1 MQQSN
6 PLVGL
11 VTPPLQQQWKRR
23 AQLPE
28 HREVLWRIE
37 SGVVCSMT
45 WTAEGELVCLG
56 YWGVGDVVG
65 HRLSRVRPYEIHC
78 LTDVVISCCPY
89 TQRAHFTDAI
99 IHQQQQTEELL
110 SIVHL
115 NPLSQKLWQLLL
127 WLSQKFGCDVE
138 NGRLLDLPL
147 THQQLAQTL
156 GTNRV
161 TVTTI
166 LQRLEAEGKIH
177 RQQRRLVVAWQE
189 NLARQSKDVQ
199 SRERANRVRHR
210 ANIITS
216 DRS

>member
-1 MQQSN
+1 MQQLDRSAGMAQ
-6 PLVGL
+6 PALK
-11 VTPPLQQQWKRR
+11 QQFVRR

-28 HREVLWRIE
+28 QGEVLWRIE

-45 WTAEGELVCLG
+45 WTDEGELVCLG

-65 HRLSRVRPYEIHC
+65 HGLSRVQPYELHC

-89 TQRAHFTDAI
+89 NQRAHFTDAI
-99 IHQQQQTEELL
+99 IQQQQQTEELL

-115 NPLSQKLWQLLL
+115 NPLSCKLWQLLV
-127 WLSQKFGCDVE
+127 WLSQKFGRDVE

-166 LQRLEAEGKIH
+166 LQRLEAEGKIQ
-177 RQQRRLVVAWQE
+177 RQQRRLVVARQE
-189 NLARQSKDVQ
+189 DRTRQSK
-199 SRERANRVRHR
+199 NM
-210 ANIITS
+210 
-216 DRS
+216 

>member
-1 MQQSN
+1 MQQLDRSASCA
-6 PLVGL
+6 
-11 VTPPLQQQWKRR
+11 TPPLQQQFVRR

-28 HREVLWRIE
+28 HQAVLWQIA

-45 WTAEGELVCLG
+45 WTSDGELVCLG

-65 HRLSRVRPYEIHC
+65 HALSRVQPYELHC
-78 LTDVVISCCPY
+78 LTDVVISSYPY
-89 TQRAHFTDAI
+89 TQRAHFTEAI
-99 IHQQQQTEELL
+99 VHSQQQTEELL
-110 SIVHL
+110 SIIHL
-115 NPLSQKLWQLLL
+115 NPLSLKLWQLLV
-127 WLSQKFGCDVE
+127 WLSQKFGREVE

-177 RQQRRLVVAWQE
+177 RQQRRLVVT
-189 NLARQSKDVQ
+189 
-199 SRERANRVRHR
+199 RH
-210 ANIITS
+210 
-216 DRS
+216 

>member
-1 MQQSN
+1 MQSLK
-6 PLVGL
+6 PLASF
-11 VTPPLQQQWKRR
+11 TAPPLQQQFVRR
-23 AQLPE
+23 ARLPE
-28 HREVLWRIE
+28 HQAVLWRIE

-45 WTAEGELVCLG
+45 WTSDGELACLG

-65 HRLSRVRPYEIHC
+65 HALSRVQPYELHC
-78 LTDVVISCCPY
+78 LTNVEISSCPRN
-89 TQRAHFTDAI
+89 QWSQLTDAI

-115 NPLSQKLWQLLL
+115 NPLSCKLWQLLV
-127 WLSQKFGCDVE
+127 WLSQKFGRDVE

-166 LQRLEAEGKIH
+166 LQRLEAEGKIQ
-177 RQQRRLVVAWQE
+177 RQQRRLVVARQE
-189 NLARQSKDVQ
+189 DRTRQSK
-199 SRERANRVRHR
+199 NM
-210 ANIITS
+210 
-216 DRS
+216 

>member
-1 MQQSN
+1 MHQLNQ
-6 PLVGL
+6 LVGCA
-11 VTPPLQQQWKRR
+11 TPPLQQQFVRR

-28 HREVLWRIE
+28 QGEVLWRIE

-45 WTAEGELVCLG
+45 WTDEGELVCLG

-65 HRLSRVRPYEIHC
+65 HGLSRVQPYELHC

-115 NPLSQKLWQLLL
+115 NPLSCKLWQLLV
-127 WLSQKFGCDVE
+127 WLSQKFGRDVE

-166 LQRLEAEGKIH
+166 LQRLEAKGKIQ
-177 RQQRRLVVAWQE
+177 RQQRRLVVARQE
-189 NLARQSKDVQ
+189 DRTRQSK
-199 SRERANRVRHR
+199 NM
-210 ANIITS
+210 
-216 DRS
+216 

>member
-1 MQQSN
+1 MQQLDRSASCA
-6 PLVGL
+6 
-11 VTPPLQQQWKRR
+11 TPALKQQFVRR
-23 AQLPE
+23 ARLPE
-28 HREVLWRIE
+28 HQAVLWQIE
-37 SGVVCSMT
+37 SGIVCSMT
-45 WTAEGELVCLG
+45 WTSDGELACLG

-65 HRLSRVRPYEIHC
+65 HRLSRVRPYELHC

-89 TQRAHFTDAI
+89 TQRAQFTDAI

-115 NPLSQKLWQLLL
+115 NPLSHKLWQLLV
-127 WLSQKFGCDVE
+127 WLSQKFGRDVE
-138 NGRLLDLPL
+138 NGRLLDLSL

-177 RQQRRLVVAWQE
+177 R
-189 NLARQSKDVQ
+189 
-199 SRERANRVRHR
+199 
-210 ANIITS
+210 
-216 DRS
+216 